1 MLHGRYVGVI
11 TDFDDPLEV
20 REGVRQGY
28 LKVAWKEESSL
39 KTGYVIIKDG
49 KIVGSLVEDVIGGSK
64 VAGNEAFGEIMR
76 AIKDGLVKAVEVY
89 EADVGEILG
98 SHPEARVDINE
109 LQRVTGD
116 DLGSL
121 LMLLKTHRG
130 GMRIQNGSKEWAIY
144 VENGLVKAAKAIKGS
159 THRGDNAL
167 REILREMGHLIKD
180 GVYIAGE
187 TFEFSPND
195 AVSRG
200 DVFVEGL
207 ELLKEKRRLEK
218 GF

>member
-1 MLHGRYVGVI
+1 MLHGKYIGVI
-11 TDFDDPLEV
+11 TNFSDPLEV
-20 REGVRQGY
+20 RERVKQGY
-28 LKVAWKEESSL
+28 LKIAWKDGHSL
-39 KTGYVIIKDG
+39 KTGYIITEEG
-49 KIVGSLVEDVIGGSK
+49 KIVGSLVEDVIDGSK

-89 EADVGEILG
+89 EADVGEILS
-98 SHPEARVDINE
+98 SHPKARVDINE
-109 LQRVTGD
+109 LKRVTGD

-144 VENGLVKAAKAIKGS
+144 VENGLVKAARAIKGS
-159 THRGDNAL
+159 THRGDSAL

-187 TFEFSPND
+187 TFEFSSSD

>member
-1 MLHGRYVGVI
+1 MIHGRYIGVI
-11 TDFDDPLEV
+11 TDFDDPLAV

-28 LKVAWKEESSL
+28 LKVAWKDGSSL
-39 KTGYVIIKDG
+39 KTGYIIIKDE
-49 KIVGSLVEDVIGGSK
+49 KIVGSLVENVIGGSK

-76 AIKDGLVKAVEVY
+76 AIKDKLVKAVEVY
-89 EADVGEILG
+89 EADVEEILG
-98 SHPEARVDINE
+98 SYPETRVDINE
-109 LQRVTGD
+109 LQRVTGN

-121 LMLLKTHRG
+121 LMLLKTHHG
-130 GMRIQNGSKEWAIY
+130 GMRIQNGSKEWVIY

-159 THRGDNAL
+159 TRRGDSAL

-195 AVSRG
+195 TVSRG

-207 ELLKEKRRLEK
+207 ELLKEKRQLEK